1 MNLCGYV
8 KKKMK
13 NKADNKN
20 NQSDNVL
27 SGEIVVLRDERGR
40 FKRGTK
46 PTDGFD
52 THPENRNKG
61 GAWDFMASP
70 RKKMELMFT
79 LTEVELNQLFA
90 SYHLPLFDRKLAVA
104 LITGD
109 WKTLK
114 EMIDEVYGQPKAK
127 IEYEEKTDDSKEILN
142 MLRQM
147 AEEK

>member
-1 MNLCGYV
+1 MIFCWCVGNYMSR
-8 KKKMK
+8 KT
-13 NKADNKN
+13 DNKN
-20 NQSDNVL
+20 NQSDSVI
-27 SGEIVVLRDERGR
+27 SGEIIVLRDERGR

-70 RKKMELMFT
+70 RKKLELIFT
-79 LTEVELNQLFA
+79 MTEVELNQLFA
-90 SYHLPLFDRKLAVA
+90 SGHLPLFDRKLAVA

-127 IEYEEKTDDSKEILN
+127 IEYEQKTDDSQELLQL
-142 MLRQM
+142 LRQM